1 MYNDRPPSRILST
14 GLALAVLLFLV
25 AVYLAV
31 QPPALGLSLAPVGD
45 QVVVSRLGKAA
56 PQGVQL
62 GDRVLVVRAGE
73 LALELEPGDLLAEP
87 DDVALY
93 VDYNRFFQRQAVLW
107 QMQQASSLQ
116 LLVSAYP
123 FTDADWVEVRL
134 LGARALTDLPF
145 NFWYQVACGV
155 YHARTGAAA

>member
-62 GDRVLVVRAGE
+62 GDRVLVVRAGA

-93 VDYNRFFQRQAVLW
+93 VDYNRFFARQAVLW

-123 FTDADWVEVRL
+123 FTDAEWVEVRL

-155 YHARTGAAA
+155 YHA